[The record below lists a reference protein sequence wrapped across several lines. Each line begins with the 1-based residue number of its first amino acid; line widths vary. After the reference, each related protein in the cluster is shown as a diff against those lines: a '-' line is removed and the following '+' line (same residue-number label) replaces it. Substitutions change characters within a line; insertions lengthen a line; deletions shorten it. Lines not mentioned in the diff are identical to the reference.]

1 MIFTLCSCDSSEKIT
16 PKTQFLAD
24 YVLSYNEMQVKGT
37 IKTFEGDSA
46 EISVVSPESLNGF
59 SAVVKDDVFSINY
72 KSMSVSYEK
81 DDLPDGAFFKM
92 ILASL
97 DLIRDSEDLNF
108 EKTDDGYSAV
118 IENSLGDIQ
127 ISLNKEFFIKTIRI
141 ANQGFYLELEE
152 K

>member
-1 MIFTLCSCDSSEKIT
+1 
-16 PKTQFLAD
+16 
-24 YVLSYNEMQVKGT
+24 MQVKGT